1 MELRVLQ
8 YFLAV
13 TREQN
18 ILRAAESLSLS
29 QPTLSR
35 QIRDMEAEL
44 GKQLFIRGSR
54 SITLTEE
61 GMILRKRAE
70 EIMELVKKAEDE
82 IALAEEPVSGSITV
96 GAGETDGLRVLV
108 RAVQALREEW
118 PGVHFHVVSGDKC
131 SVIEQL
137 DGGLIDFGVVFGDF
151 DKTKYEY
158 IPVPCMEHF
167 GVLMRKDDPLA
178 ERESIDPKELWN
190 KPLIVSRQAQCDAT
204 LPELLGRK
212 QEKLNIVGSYNLLFS
227 GSLMVEEGM
236 GYALAFDKIVDT
248 GADSNLCFRPLSL
261 QNEIPMFVL
270 WKKYQMFTKAAEKFL
285 IKLRELEDE
294 S

>member
-18 ILRAAESLSLS
+18 ILRAAESLNLS

-35 QIRDMEAEL
+35 QIRDMEEEL

-54 SITLTEE
+54 TITLTEE

-82 IALAEEPVSGSITV
+82 IALAEEPVAGDITV

-108 RAVQALREEW
+108 KAVQALREEY
-118 PGVHFHVVSGDKC
+118 PQVHFHVVSGDKC
-131 SVIEQL
+131 SVIENL
-137 DGGLIDFGVVFGDF
+137 DQGLIDFGVVFGDF
-151 DKTKYEY
+151 DKSKYEY
-158 IPVPCMEHF
+158 LGVPCPEHF
-167 GVLMRKDDPLA
+167 GVLMRRDDPLA
-178 ERESIDPKELWN
+178 EKVTIDPEDLLSR
-190 KPLIVSRQAQCDAT
+190 PLIVSRQTGCDGDF
-204 LPELLGRK
+204 PGMLGIPSE
-212 QEKLNIVGSYNLLFS
+212 QVNIVGTYNLLYN

-236 GYALAFDKIVDT
+236 GYAICFDHIINTTGDT
-248 GADSNLCFRPLSL
+248 DLCFRPLSR
-261 QNEIPMFVL
+261 QIETPMYVI
-270 WKKYQMFTKAAEKFL
+270 WKKYQVFTKAVEAFMG
-285 IKLRELEDE
+285 KLRELVGI
-294 S
+294 

>member
-18 ILRAAESLSLS
+18 ILRAAESLHLS

-35 QIRDMEAEL
+35 QIRDMEEEL

-82 IALAEEPVSGSITV
+82 IALAEEPVSGNITV

-108 RAVQALREEW
+108 RAVQTLREEW
-118 PGVHFHVVSGDKC
+118 PDVHFHVVSGDKC

-151 DKTKYEY
+151 DKSKYEHLG
-158 IPVPCMEHF
+158 IPCPERF
-167 GVLMRKDDPLA
+167 GILMRRQDALA
-178 ERESIDPKELWN
+178 GKESIDPEDIMD
-190 KPLIVSRQAQCDAT
+190 KPLIVSRQALSDGS
-204 LPELLGRK
+204 LPEMLDIPAE
-212 QEKLNIVGSYNLLFS
+212 QLNIVGSYNLLYN

-236 GYALAFDKIVDT
+236 GYAVCFDHIINTTGDT
-248 GADSNLCFRPLSL
+248 NLCFRPLSK
-261 QNEIPMFVL
+261 QNEAPMFVV
-270 WKKYQMFTKAAEKFL
+270 WKKYQVFTKAAEKFL

-294 S
+294 G

>member
-18 ILRAAESLSLS
+18 ILRAAESLNLS

-137 DGGLIDFGVVFGDF
+137 DGGKLHWPFRFNALTE
-151 DKTKYEY
+151 KN
-158 IPVPCMEHF
+158 HQ
-167 GVLMRKDDPLA
+167 
-178 ERESIDPKELWN
+178 S
-190 KPLIVSRQAQCDAT
+190 SRR
-204 LPELLGRK
+204 G
-212 QEKLNIVGSYNLLFS
+212 
-227 GSLMVEEGM
+227 
-236 GYALAFDKIVDT
+236 
-248 GADSNLCFRPLSL
+248 
-261 QNEIPMFVL
+261 
-270 WKKYQMFTKAAEKFL
+270 
-285 IKLRELEDE
+285 
-294 S
+294 